1 MVSIS
6 KMFLRWVF
14 VISSGDDSYT
24 IVERLWQLDD
34 RDAALM
40 PDFWLN
46 NFLVRQSLPTL
57 LIWVEMW
64 DLTIF
69 WVFPK

>member
-6 KMFLRWVF
+6 KMFLRWVS

-24 IVERLWQLDD
+24 IVERLWQLGD

-64 DLTIF
+64 DLTNF

>member
-6 KMFLRWVF
+6 KMFLRWVS

-64 DLTIF
+64 DLTNF

>member
-64 DLTIF
+64 DLTNF